1 MDFSP
6 KNKDIG
12 TRSTPWFKE
21 TLNSLAHTRT
31 LLNVL
36 KKGFGLFDPLAQF
49 FVGGFSTERKT
60 HSQNT
65 YLTPP
70 RAEGPST

>member
-1 MDFSP
+1 M
-6 KNKDIG
+6 
-12 TRSTPWFKE
+12 
-21 TLNSLAHTRT
+21 AHTRT